1 MKKEENLENTPPP
14 RREERVEVETY
25 SCRESAWKSCEW
37 KLRFAEVL
45 IDLSC

>member
-14 RREERVEVETY
+14 RREERVVETY